1 MRKTFF
7 LLASLCF
14 SLASSAQVS
23 AFWERVPGPYGGEDI
38 VLTKTHGDTLYAQP
52 PQGTPNSYDT
62 EVTRLYRSTDNGQN
76 WERLLLKLN
85 GDTLHGY
92 VAIAPDGTFNVVFG
106 DLLSGT
112 SKLYRSFDG
121 GINWTLITIDKP
133 FFRVEETS
141 TGALLGL
148 YDEQN
153 EIWRSQDGG
162 QTWNL
167 AGNSLPFFKTS
178 TTKIESLQ
186 NGNLL
191 LSGFYTYE
199 IFRSSD
205 DGVSWQMLEIDSI
218 QSFPG
223 GTLYASSS
231 GTLIACLYGLEH
243 LYRSTDQGQNW
254 QKIDDEDLFGVNGIV
269 QLNDGTLI
277 STGYNDKF
285 VRSNDDGLSWQA
297 FASNHVFTEIL
308 PICLSNGAIFG
319 ICNALYQSTDGG
331 ETWQFSA
338 NSMDLTA
345 PRQLEFISEDSIF
358 AMTDNGLWRT
368 YNAGQNWTKLSDIN
382 STYSAFEGSFG
393 KPFIRQ
399 FGFGAQG
406 HLVSCTENALLWS
419 NDWGSTWINRTPSA
433 GLNGPAVAIGKHDS
447 LLFVNVDGFPER
459 VLRST
464 DQGQNWQNTNLS
476 YASIQRMEFLPS
488 GRILAILQSSGNQF
502 LWQSDDQGLNWS
514 KVSGLPSTLDRVSNL
529 AIDVFGTI
537 WVTGRGSDPQVGIIC
552 RSSDNGTTWLQGP
565 DYAAPI
571 HGDYLSSNKI
581 GHLFI
586 NSNYRSI
593 DSGLSWPLLPDH
605 DYFYY
610 TIVNPVSPGQYL
622 YGNHNGI
629 DLYRTRKPTTEG
641 AYLDGH
647 IRRDADDDCSTA
659 DAQAPIRNWIVRAD
673 GANDSWAVADSNG
686 YYRMFVDTGAYS
698 VQVKTFNDLW
708 WDVCNGAQS
717 VTLSSN
723 LQTET
728 SDFEVIST
736 APCPLMTVDI
746 NVPVLRRCFEN
757 NVYINYCNQGGETA
771 DSAHIDIT
779 LDPFVDFVSA
789 ELPAENLG
797 NNVYRFQLGTVAST
811 ECGGFKLV
819 VNVQCNTTVLG
830 QTHCFNAHAFPDTL
844 CTAVPNWS
852 GAQIEARA
860 NCQDTVIQFKL
871 KNVGTAV
878 SQQLDYIIIIDD
890 VVLMQGTK
898 TYNPGEEL
906 ILTQPANGQTWRIES
921 QQEPGQPFAT
931 DNHIALAFKEGCGGY
946 NSLGYINKFP
956 VDEFTPAWDRECVE
970 NRGSYDPNDKQGFP
984 TGVGDTKQI
993 GPNQELK
1000 YLIRFQNTGSDTA
1013 FTVVVRDTLS
1023 PWLNPASIRS
1033 VSGSHP
1039 FTWNLSGAG
1048 TLTFTFNHIMLP
1060 DSNTNKDGSQGFIS
1074 FTISQQNDVPLGA
1087 EIFNQAAIF
1096 FDFNFP
1102 VITNR
1107 TLHTVGIPLLS
1118 GTHTVSKPA
1127 EKSALLLAPLPATEY
1142 TILRRSDGQAFQNA
1156 RLVLMDAR
1164 GQQLSEQRINGEA
1177 YRLERRALAAGVY
1190 FFRVEGE
1197 DGRVVGMGSIIWQ

>member
-1 MRKTFF
+1 MRKIFF
-7 LLASLCF
+7 LLASLCVSF
-14 SLASSAQVS
+14 SSSAQIS
-23 AFWERVPGPYGGEDI
+23 AFWERVPGPYGGKNI
-38 VLTKTHGDTLYAQP
+38 VLIKTHGDTLYAQP
-52 PQGTPNSYDT
+52 PQANPNSYETDI
-62 EVTRLYRSTDNGQN
+62 TRLYRSTDNGQN
-76 WERLLLKLN
+76 WERLLVKLN

-92 VAIAPDGTFNVVFG
+92 VGIAPNGTFNVVFS

-112 SKLYRSFDG
+112 GNLYRSFNG
-121 GINWTLITIDKP
+121 GINWTLIPINKP
-133 FFRVEETS
+133 FFKVEETS

-148 YDEQN
+148 YDDLN
-153 EIWRSQDGG
+153 EIWRSEDGG
-162 QTWNL
+162 QTWNI
-167 AGNSLPFFKTS
+167 AGNVLSFFKTPK
-178 TTKIESLQ
+178 TNIKSLQ
-186 NGNLL
+186 NGDLI

-205 DGVSWQMLEIDSI
+205 DGASWQMLEIDSI
-218 QSFPG
+218 QSFPAG
-223 GTLYASSS
+223 SLYASSS
-231 GTLIACLYGLEH
+231 GALIAYGLEH

-254 QKIDDEDLFGVNGIV
+254 QKIDGTDFFGTLGLV

-277 STGYNDKF
+277 TTDVNNKF
-285 VRSNDDGLSWQA
+285 VRSNDDGLTWHVFS
-297 FASNHVFTEIL
+297 SNHDFTQIL
-308 PICLSNGAIFG
+308 PTRLSNGIIFG
-319 ICNALYQSTDGG
+319 ISNALYQSADGG
-331 ETWQFSA
+331 ITWQFSA
-338 NSMDLTA
+338 NSMDLTV
-345 PRQLEFISEDSIF
+345 PRQLEFISEDSVF

-368 YNAGQNWTKLSDIN
+368 YNAGQNWTKLSDNNNIY
-382 STYSAFEGSFG
+382 TAFEGSFG
-393 KPFIRQ
+393 SPFIRQ
-399 FGFGAQG
+399 FGLGTQG

-419 NDWGSTWINRTPSA
+419 NDWGNTWINRTPSA
-433 GLNGPAVAIGKHDS
+433 GLNGTAVAIGKHDS
-447 LLFVNVDGFPER
+447 LLFVNIDGFPQR

-476 YASIQRMEFLPS
+476 YASFQRMEFLPS
-488 GRILAILQSSGNQF
+488 GRMLAIVRSSIDHY
-502 LWQSDDQGLNWS
+502 LWQSDDQGLSWS
-514 KVSGLPSTLDRVSNL
+514 KVTGLPPALDKVSNL
-529 AIDVFGTI
+529 VIDAFGTI
-537 WVTGRGSDPQVGIIC
+537 WVSGRGSDPSVGIIC
-552 RSSDNGTTWLQGP
+552 RSSDNGTTWQQGP
-565 DYAAPI
+565 DYAAPVY
-571 HGDYLSSNKI
+571 GDFLSSNTI

-586 NSNYRSI
+586 NAQNRSV
-593 DSGLSWPLLPDH
+593 DKGLSWPALPDA
-605 DYFYY
+605 DDFYL
-610 TIVNPVSPGQYL
+610 TIVDPISPGQFL
-622 YGNHNGI
+622 YANRSDI
-629 DLYRTRKPTTEG
+629 EFYRTRKPTTEG

-647 IRRDADDDCSTA
+647 VRRDADDDCSTA
-659 DAQAPIRNWIVRAD
+659 DAQEPLPNWIVRAA
-673 GANDSWAVADSNG
+673 GTTDSWAVADTNG

-698 VQVKTFNDLW
+698 VEVQTFNDLW

-717 VTLSSN
+717 VVLNDN

-736 APCPLMTVDI
+736 APCPLMTVDLSI
-746 NVPVLRRCFEN
+746 PVMRRCFDN
-757 NVYINYCNQGGETA
+757 SVYVNYCNQGGEPA

-789 ELPAENLG
+789 DLPAENLG

-811 ECGGFKLV
+811 ECGAFKLV
-819 VNVQCNTTVLG
+819 VKVQCNTTILG
-830 QTHCFNAHAFPDTL
+830 QTHCFYAHAFPDTL
-844 CTAVPNWS
+844 CTTVPNWS

-860 NCQDTVIQFKL
+860 NCQDTIVQFKL

-890 VVLMQGTK
+890 VVLMQGAK
-898 TYNPGEEL
+898 TYNPGEE
-906 ILTQPANGQTWRIES
+906 ITITQPTNGQTWRIES

-956 VDEFTPAWDRECVE
+956 VDEFTPSKDQDCIE
-970 NRGSYDPNDKQGFP
+970 NRGAYDPNDKQGFP
-984 TGVGDTKQI
+984 SGVGDTKQI

-1023 PWLNPASIRS
+1023 PWLNPATIRS

-1048 TLTFTFNHIMLP
+1048 VLTFTFDHIMLP
-1060 DSNTNKDGSQGFIS
+1060 DSNTNKGGSQGFIS
-1074 FTISQQNDVPLGA
+1074 FSISQQKEVPLGA
-1087 EIFNQAAIF
+1087 EIFNEAAIF

-1118 GTHTVSKPA
+1118 GAQTVVKPVGKPA
-1127 EKSALLLAPLPATEY
+1127 LRLAPLPATEY

-1156 RLVLMDAR
+1156 RLVLTDAR
-1164 GQQLSEQRINGEA
+1164 GQQQSEQRINGEA
-1177 YRLERRALAAGVY
+1177 CRLERRALAAGVY

>member
-1 MRKTFF
+1 MRKIFF

-14 SLASSAQVS
+14 SLTSSAQIS
-23 AFWERVPGPYGGEDI
+23 AFWERVPGPYGGKDI
-38 VLTKTHGDTLYAQP
+38 VLTKTHSDTLYAQP
-52 PQGTPNSYDT
+52 PQSVPNSYET
-62 EVTRLYRSTDNGQN
+62 EITRLYRSTDNGQN
-76 WERLLLKLN
+76 WERLLLTLN

-92 VAIAPDGTFNVVFG
+92 VGIAPNGTFNMVFG
-106 DLLSGT
+106 DLSSGI
-112 SKLYRSFDG
+112 SNLYRSFDSG
-121 GINWTLITIDKP
+121 LNWTVIHVNKS
-133 FFRVEETS
+133 FFKVEETS
-141 TGALLGL
+141 SGALLGL
-148 YDEQN
+148 ENNQE

-162 QTWNL
+162 QTWSIAHN
-167 AGNSLPFFKTS
+167 ALPYLKTPR
-178 TTKIESLQ
+178 TNIKSLQ
-186 NGNLL
+186 NGDLI
-191 LSGFYTYE
+191 LSGFLNYE

-205 DGVSWQMLEIDSI
+205 DGSSWQMLEIDSVK
-218 QSFPG
+218 SFPSG
-223 GTLYASSS
+223 SLYASSS
-231 GTLIACLYGLEH
+231 GALIAHGLKH

-254 QKIDDEDLFGVNGIV
+254 QKIDGTDYFGTLGLV

-277 STGYNDKF
+277 TTDATYKF
-285 VRSNDDGLSWQA
+285 VRSNDDGLSWHSFSA
-297 FASNHVFTEIL
+297 NHDFIQIL
-308 PICLSNGAIFG
+308 PIRLSNGTIFS
-319 ICNALYQSTDGG
+319 ICNALYQSVDGG
-331 ETWQFSA
+331 VNWQFSA
-338 NSMDLTA
+338 NSMDLTT
-345 PRQLEFISEDSIF
+345 PRQLEFISEDSMF

-368 YNAGQNWTKLSDIN
+368 YNGGQNWTKLNDVN
-382 STYSAFEGSFG
+382 SKYIFFNQYYGS
-393 KPFIRQ
+393 PLIRQ
-399 FGFGAQG
+399 FALGTQG

-419 NDWGSTWINRTPSA
+419 NDLGNTWINRTPSG
-433 GLNGPAVAIGKHDS
+433 GLSSPAVALLKQDS
-447 LLFVNVDGFPER
+447 LLFVNGDEFPQS

-464 DQGQNWQNTNLS
+464 DQGQTWQNTNLN
-476 YASIQRMEFLPS
+476 YASFQRMELLPS
-488 GRILAILQSSGNQF
+488 GRILALAQLASIEQS
-502 LWQSDDQGLNWS
+502 LWQSDDLGLNWT
-514 KVSGLPSTLDRVSNL
+514 KVSGLPIALKVVSNL
-529 AIDVFGTI
+529 NVDAYGTI
-537 WVTGRGSDPQVGIIC
+537 WINGRSDFPDLVSINC
-552 RSSDNGTTWLQGP
+552 HSTDNGESWQQGP
-565 DYAAPI
+565 YNATQPY
-571 HGDYLSSNKI
+571 GGFLSINAI

-586 NSNYRSI
+586 DARFRSV
-593 DSGLSWPLLPDH
+593 DNGLSWPALPNS
-605 DYFYY
+605 DYIYSP
-610 TIVNPVSPGQYL
+610 IVDPISPGQYL
-622 YGNHNGI
+622 YATKSYI

-647 IRRDADDDCSTA
+647 VRRDADDDCSTA
-659 DAQAPIRNWIVRAD
+659 DAQAPLPNWIVQAD
-673 GANDSWAVADSNG
+673 GTNDSWAVADTNG

-708 WDVCNGAQS
+708 WDVCDSVQS
-717 VTLSSN
+717 VTLNTN
-723 LQTET
+723 LETKT
-728 SDFEVIST
+728 SDFEVVST
-736 APCPLMTVDI
+736 APCALMTV
-746 NVPVLRRCFEN
+746 NVNIPVLRRCFN
-757 NVYINYCNQGGETA
+757 NTVFVSYCNQGAETA

-779 LDPFVDFVSA
+779 LDPFTDFVSA

-797 NNVYRFQLGTVAST
+797 NNLYRFQLGDVASND
-811 ECGGFKLV
+811 CGVFKFV

-830 QTHCFNAHAFPDTL
+830 QTHCFSAHAFPDTL

-860 NCQDTVIQFKL
+860 NCQDTLIQFKL

-890 VVLMQGTK
+890 VVLMQGAK

-906 ILTQPANGQTWRIES
+906 ILTQPTNGQTWRIES

-931 DNHIALAFKEGCGGY
+931 DNHIALAFKEGCSGY

-1023 PWLNPASIRS
+1023 PWLNPATIRS

-1048 TLTFTFNHIMLP
+1048 ILTFTFNHIMLP
-1060 DSNTNKDGSQGFIS
+1060 DSNTNKAGSQGFIS
-1074 FTISQQNDVPLGA
+1074 FTISQQKEVPLGA

-1107 TLHTVGIPLLS
+1107 TLHTVGAPLLS
-1118 GTHTVSKPA
+1118 GTQTVVKPM
-1127 EKSALLLAPLPATEY
+1127 EKPALLLAPSPASEFTV
-1142 TILRRSDGQAFQNA
+1142 LRRSDGKSFQNA

-1164 GQQLSEQRINGEA
+1164 GQQQSDQRINGEA
-1177 YRLERRALAAGVY
+1177 YRLERRALAAGAY

-1197 DGRVVGMGSIIWQ
+1197 DGRVMGWGSVIWQ